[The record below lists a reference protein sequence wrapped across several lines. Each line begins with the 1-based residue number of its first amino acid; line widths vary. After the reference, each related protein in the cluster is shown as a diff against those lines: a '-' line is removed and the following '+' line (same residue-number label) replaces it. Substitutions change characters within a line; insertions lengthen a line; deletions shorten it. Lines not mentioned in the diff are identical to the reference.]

1 MPICGPHPRPAASK
15 TWLFIG
21 NFRGGEARKLNCR
34 FMERAMGIE
43 TASEAGEGSVL
54 QLKYVLLF
62 VSDCNLK
69 LVFRRGI

>member
-1 MPICGPHPRPAASK
+1 
-15 TWLFIG
+15 
-21 NFRGGEARKLNCR
+21 
-34 FMERAMGIE
+34 MGIE
-43 TASEAGEGSVL
+43 PASEAGEGSVL